1 MIILDTCVIRG
12 MKLDSSEADLLRAI
26 RETGAERV
34 GVPWMVME
42 ERVAQ
47 LAVEHVKAHTAVA
60 EAYKRLQRTT
70 PWDLPAL
77 GDSDAE
83 EVRKHWR
90 DQLSRLVEVLPTS
103 ETALREAVYREANA
117 LKPASTE
124 KHPDDRKKVRKI
136 GARDVAIWLSAVEY
150 ARKNPEET
158 VFFVSSN
165 HRDFTTGD
173 GPYPH
178 PMDQDVE
185 GLGDRFVHLM
195 RLADVVGRIAPSVEV
210 ADEQVHKLL
219 PAYAE
224 FIRDAAM
231 HDWGWALPGA
241 PPRFPALSQTGV
253 AGQAR
258 GWLDPRGS
266 LRVEPLDVTSAQA
279 YRLGDEEWCIAV
291 VRWRFVGAAFF
302 EGALSRVCC
311 TWSTRLLMP
320 LARSGSNPRILSVE
334 RPEAPVDDEGIEW
347 PIKFSDE
354 SVRHF
359 RRLMSTTNL
368 ATRLGSTL
376 GAFAQALPNMTYDRD
391 AIAKFMEEERLEK
404 IAMDAA
410 AAAAQDAADEERA
423 AEEYGQDDLWLGLDE
438 R

>member
-12 MKLDSSEADLLRAI
+12 MRLDSSDADLLRAI
-26 RETGAERV
+26 RETETERV

-47 LAVEHVKAHTAVA
+47 RAVEHVKAHKAAA
-60 EAYKRLQRTT
+60 EAYERLQRET
-70 PWDLPAL
+70 PWTLRAL
-77 GDSDAE
+77 GDDDAE

-90 DQLSRLVEVLPTS
+90 SQLSRLVEVLPTS

-117 LKPASTE
+117 LAPATTK
-124 KHPDDRKKVRKI
+124 KHPDNPKKVLKI

-150 ARKNPEET
+150 ARENPEET
-158 VFFVSSN
+158 VYFVSSN
-165 HRDFTTGD
+165 HRDFTTGR

-178 PMDQDVE
+178 PMDRDVE
-185 GLGDRFVHLM
+185 GLGDRFVHLT
-195 RLADVVGRIAPSVEV
+195 RLADVVERIAPSVEV
-210 ADEQVHKLL
+210 ADEQIHKLL
-219 PAYAE
+219 PDYVD

-231 HDWGWALPGA
+231 QDWGRALAGA
-241 PPRFPALSQTGV
+241 PPRFPALSQAGV
-253 AGQAR
+253 TGQAR

-291 VRWRFVGAAFF
+291 VRWRFVGASFF
-302 EGALSRVCC
+302 DGALTRVCC

-320 LARSGSNPRILSVE
+320 LARSGSNPRILSAE
-334 RPEAPVDDEGIEW
+334 RPQAPVDDQGVEW
-347 PIKFSDE
+347 PAGVSAE
-354 SVRHF
+354 SVRRF
-359 RRLMSTTNL
+359 RNLMSTADL
-368 ATRLGSTL
+368 ATRLGSAL
-376 GAFAQALPNMTYDRD
+376 GAFAQALPSMTYDRE
-391 AIAKFMEEERLEK
+391 AVARFLEEERLER

-410 AAAAQDAADEERA
+410 ASAAQEAADEERA
-423 AEEYGQDDLWLGLDE
+423 AEGYEEEDLWLGLDE